1 MQVFTKVKPV
11 TFEES
16 QLKPSIMK
24 YIYTL
29 ALLSFSL
36 IACAQGRFDG
46 VEITIVPAGENVYML
61 TGAGG
66 NIGISTGEDGVF
78 MIDDQF
84 APLSE
89 KIIAAIKTI
98 SDKPIKFLVNTH
110 FHGDHTGGNTNFA
123 KTGAMIVA
131 HENVRKRLSEN
142 EDASGLP
149 VITFSEDAT
158 FYMNDNDIFITHVHH
173 AHTDG
178 DALVYFAQSNVLH
191 TGDTF
196 FNGRFPYI
204 DINRGGSID
213 GDIEAAK
220 KGLMLVNDD
229 TKIIPGHGKI
239 GTKADYQNYLE
250 MLIEIR
256 TNIQEAINQGKTE
269 DEVTNMESLT
279 SKFFTDEATAKE
291 FISGPKMRATV
302 YKSLMKH

>member
-1 MQVFTKVKPV
+1 
-11 TFEES
+11 
-16 QLKPSIMK
+16 MK
-24 YIYTL
+24 YLYTL
-29 ALLSFSL
+29 AFLSFSL
-36 IACAQGRFDG
+36 VACAQGRFES
-46 VEITIVPAGENVYML
+46 VEITIEPAGENIYML

-66 NIGISTGEDGVF
+66 NIAISIGNDGVF

-110 FHGDHTGGNTNFA
+110 FHGDHTGGNANFA
-123 KTGAMIVA
+123 KTGTMIIA
-131 HENVRKRLSEN
+131 HENVRKRLLEN
-142 EDASGLP
+142 DDSSALP

-158 FYMNDNDIFITHVHH
+158 FYMNDNDIFITHVHQ

-220 KGLMLVNDD
+220 KGLMLVNAD

-239 GTKADYQNYLE
+239 GTKTDYQNYLE

-256 TNIQEAINQGKTE
+256 ANVKEAITLGKTE
-269 DEVTNMESLT
+269 EEINNMESLT
-279 SKFFTDEATAKE
+279 SKFFTDAATAKE

-302 YKSLMKH
+302 YKSLLKQ

>member
-1 MQVFTKVKPV
+1 
-11 TFEES
+11 
-16 QLKPSIMK
+16 MK

-29 ALLSFSL
+29 AFLSFSL
-36 IACAQGRFDG
+36 ISCAQGRFDG
-46 VEITIVPAGENVYML
+46 VEITVEPIRDNVYRL

-84 APLSE
+84 APLSK
-89 KIIAAIKTI
+89 KIKKAIQTI

-123 KTGAMIVA
+123 NTGAMIVA
-131 HENVRKRLSEN
+131 HDNVRKILSEN
-142 EDASGLP
+142 EDAIGLQ

-158 FYMNDNDIFITHVHH
+158 FYMNGNDIFITHVHH

-178 DALVYFAQSNVLH
+178 DAMVYFAQSNVLH

-196 FNGRFPYI
+196 FNGRFPFI

-213 GDIEAAK
+213 GDIAAAK
-220 KGLMLVNDD
+220 KGLMLINDA
-229 TKIIPGHGKI
+229 TKIIPGHGKL
-239 GTKADYQNYLE
+239 GAKVDYQKYYD
-250 MLIEIR
+250 MLVGIR
-256 TNIQEAINQGKTE
+256 DNVKQALDQGKTE
-269 DEVTNMESLT
+269 AEITDMESLT
-279 SKFFTDEATAKE
+279 SEFFTDKATAND

-302 YKSLMKH
+302 YKSLLNQ

>member
-1 MQVFTKVKPV
+1 MHVFKKVKHL
-11 TFEES
+11 TFKGIK
-16 QLKPSIMK
+16 LKLSIMK
-24 YIYTL
+24 YIFTL
-29 ALLSFSL
+29 ALLAFSL
-36 IACAQGRFDG
+36 VTCAQGRFDG
-46 VEITIVPAGENVYML
+46 VEITIEPAGDNVYML

-66 NIGISTGEDGVF
+66 NIAISIGDDGIF

-89 KIIAAIKTI
+89 QIIAAIKTI
-98 SDKPIKFLVNTH
+98 SNKPIKFLVNTH

-239 GTKADYQNYLE
+239 GTKTDYQNYLD

-256 TNIQEAINQGKTE
+256 ANVQEAITQGKTE
-269 DEVTNMESLT
+269 EEITNLESLT

-302 YKSLMKH
+302 YKSLLKR